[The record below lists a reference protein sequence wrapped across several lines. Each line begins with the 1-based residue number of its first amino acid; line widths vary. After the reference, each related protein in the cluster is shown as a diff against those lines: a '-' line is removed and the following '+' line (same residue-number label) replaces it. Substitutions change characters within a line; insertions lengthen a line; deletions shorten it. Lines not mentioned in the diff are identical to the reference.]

1 MPKCLLTTSS
11 NDHFGRRENRGG
23 LCESPDQGQNR
34 IAVRS
39 CLWASA
45 LNRITG
51 ASCEDTSDSRRFSNE
66 CRALRVQ
73 LPYRR
78 IDLVRLC
85 KDHGR
90 YLSRD
95 RWGHVPESAP
105 TVLRRS

>member
-23 LCESPDQGQNR
+23 LCESPDQDQNR

-39 CLWASA
+39 CLWAST
-45 LNRITG
+45 LDRITG
-51 ASCEDTSDSRRFSNE
+51 TSCEDTSDSRRFSNE
-66 CRALRVQ
+66 RRALRVQ
-73 LPYRR
+73 LPHRR

-95 RWGHVPESAP
+95 RRWRIPQIAP
-105 TVLRRS
+105 PL